1 MATANNNTNMAKR
14 QDRSPEPVQQRQETI
29 APPVDVYENADELL
43 LVADLPGA
51 RSDGIDIQLE
61 NGQLTILAKRNDDPA
76 GTPLATEYRARDYF
90 RNFSVPQGIDASKIA
105 AQFTAGVLHLHLPK
119 AESLKPRRI
128 EVKQG

>member
-1 MATANNNTNMAKR
+1 MATANNNSNLATRSN
-14 QDRSPEPVQQRQETI
+14 RSPEPVQQCQETV

-61 NGQLTILAKRNDDPA
+61 DGQLTIHAKRSDEGT
-76 GTPLATEYRARDYF
+76 GTPLAMEYRARDYF
-90 RNFSVPQGIDASKIA
+90 RSFSVPQGVDASKIG
-105 AQFTAGVLHLHLPK
+105 AQFTGGVLHLHLPK
-119 AESLKPRRI
+119 SESLKPRRI